1 MPRKLLTMSTWHV
14 RLVGRASLHQ
24 RQAYLSL
31 WSDGLDAYKHA
42 MGGSLSTDRG
52 INASS
57 MQQCQTLIPYPAL
70 DSTAAYQGIYD
81 RSAISHAALLIEPP

>member
-24 RQAYLSL
+24 RKACLSL
-31 WSDGLDAYKHA
+31 WSDGLDAHQHA

-52 INASS
+52 I
-57 MQQCQTLIPYPAL
+57 
-70 DSTAAYQGIYD
+70 
-81 RSAISHAALLIEPP
+81 